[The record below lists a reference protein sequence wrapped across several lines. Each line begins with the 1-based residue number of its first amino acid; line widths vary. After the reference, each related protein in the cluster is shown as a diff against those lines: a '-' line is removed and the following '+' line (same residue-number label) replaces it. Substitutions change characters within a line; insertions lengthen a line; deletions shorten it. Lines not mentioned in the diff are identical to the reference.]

1 MVVGAGFGGLAAA
14 HALARMP
21 VEVVVVDAQNHHT
34 FQPLLYQVATAALN
48 AADIAQSVRGM
59 FHDRDNVDFRL
70 GRVCGLDADR
80 RQVELEGQTPLSYD
94 YLVLAA
100 GATTGYFGI
109 PGVEEHALPL
119 KSLSDALT
127 LRNHLLLQFERAAA
141 DPSLVDEGALT
152 VVIVGGGPTGV
163 ELAGAIAELRDHVLA
178 KDFPDLD
185 VSRSR
190 IVLVEATDRL
200 LGTFHPRSAMGALHT
215 LRSRGVEVL
224 LDTAVE
230 SADPG
235 RVCLAGTEEIATRTM
250 VWAAGVRPSPLA
262 DVLGLER
269 GPGGRIVVGA
279 DLRVSAHPEVFV
291 IGDLAASHDRSGK
304 PYPQLAPVAIQGGR
318 HAARQIGR
326 LLDGRGT
333 ERFRYRDRG
342 TMATIGRNAAVAELP
357 LGLRF
362 RGRVAWLMWLA
373 LHLVMLIGFRN
384 RASVLLNWSW
394 NYLTYDRGARLI
406 VNARPLD
413 RGPRPGPG

>member
-1 MVVGAGFGGLAAA
+1 MARTSGWATRAAPASSPVPCTRLTTPGGTPAASTSSISRWAQSGESSAAFITTQLPARSAGHSFHVGMAIGKFQGVIRPTTPTGLRSSIGRPERAATHLPPMKFTGARLRITRVVVVGAGFGGLAAT

-21 VEVVVVDAQNHHT
+21 VEIVVVDAQNHHT

-80 RQVELEGQTPLSYD
+80 RLVELEGQPPLAYD

-127 LRNHLLLQFERAAA
+127 LRNHLLLQFERAAS
-141 DPSLVDEGALT
+141 DLSLVDEGALT

-190 IVLVEATDRL
+190 IVLLEATDRL
-200 LGTFHPRSAMGALHT
+200 LGTFHPRSAMGALH
-215 LRSRGVEVL
+215 
-224 LDTAVE
+224 
-230 SADPG
+230 
-235 RVCLAGTEEIATRTM
+235 
-250 VWAAGVRPSPLA
+250 
-262 DVLGLER
+262 
-269 GPGGRIVVGA
+269 
-279 DLRVSAHPEVFV
+279 
-291 IGDLAASHDRSGK
+291 
-304 PYPQLAPVAIQGGR
+304 
-318 HAARQIGR
+318 
-326 LLDGRGT
+326 
-333 ERFRYRDRG
+333 
-342 TMATIGRNAAVAELP
+342 
-357 LGLRF
+357 
-362 RGRVAWLMWLA
+362 
-373 LHLVMLIGFRN
+373 
-384 RASVLLNWSW
+384 
-394 NYLTYDRGARLI
+394 
-406 VNARPLD
+406 
-413 RGPRPGPG
+413 